1 MITVEASNEV
11 VNELL
16 DIADKHGISY
26 DSYDGVL
33 LDNYIMHNA
42 EIINIGKNNAR
53 YIIVEETCLNEWSS
67 GTRLIL
73 TNSYDE
79 MMSYE
84 TEFKNRISEIEIKYL
99 LSQNMS

>member
-16 DIADKHGISY
+16 DVANKHGISY

-42 EIINIGKNNAR
+42 EIVNIGKNNAR
-53 YIIVEETCLNEWSS
+53 YIIVKETSLNEWSS
-67 GTRLIL
+67 GSTLIL

-79 MMSYE
+79 MMCFE
-84 TEFKNRISEIEIKYL
+84 TEFKNRILETEL
-99 LSQNMS
+99 